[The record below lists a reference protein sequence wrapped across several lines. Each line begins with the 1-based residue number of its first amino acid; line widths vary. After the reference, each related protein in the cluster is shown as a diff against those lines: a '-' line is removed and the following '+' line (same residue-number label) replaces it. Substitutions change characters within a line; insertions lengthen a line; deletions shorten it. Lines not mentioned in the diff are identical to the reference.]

1 MGIIPHNY
9 FQINEVIYISNLY
22 VSAYS
27 YIGTKYHINQ
37 DNLFINGIY
46 NEKSLD
52 LFEYDGLVQYPCV
65 VAVYDGIGGLDK
77 GELASLC
84 CSKLTKLL
92 FDSVNNEN
100 LDENKLR
107 SYYNSI
113 NETLVNYER
122 NHSLDFGST
131 AAICI
136 VNEKSVLFSNLGDSR
151 IYCFKNDVLEQM
163 SKDHND
169 AQITDSKYGQG
180 LTQYLGFDTSEY
192 RIEPHIVHKSI
203 GLSNDEY
210 ILLCSDGVYKYVSDE
225 EIIKILKT
233 DSINISKALVEKALE
248 NGSTDNIT
256 TIVMK
261 RENNIE
267 EH

>member
-1 MGIIPHNY
+1 
-9 FQINEVIYISNLY
+9 
-22 VSAYS
+22 
-27 YIGTKYHINQ
+27 
-37 DNLFINGIY
+37 
-46 NEKSLD
+46 
-52 LFEYDGLVQYPCV
+52 
-65 VAVYDGIGGLDK
+65 
-77 GELASLC
+77 
-84 CSKLTKLL
+84 
-92 FDSVNNEN
+92 
-100 LDENKLR
+100 
-107 SYYNSI
+107 
-113 NETLVNYER
+113 
-122 NHSLDFGST
+122 
-131 AAICI
+131 
-136 VNEKSVLFSNLGDSR
+136 
-151 IYCFKNDVLEQM
+151 M

-169 AQITDSKYGQG
+169 AQITDSIYGQG

-192 RIEPHIVHKSI
+192 RIEPHIVYNNF

-261 RENNIE
+261 REKNIE